1 MKEIQKPS
9 DNLGGL
15 LKMWAIP
22 KAVFS
27 INGKAITFS
36 DTSDIYSIYCTA
48 ETLSLKE
55 TPKETN
61 SRNHYVTDVSGFIP
75 NNNESVHSAIVDM
88 EGKSYVVLIQD
99 GNGYYQLVG
108 ESQYPLRIKANSIS
122 GKSVS
127 DRSGYQINFVGKTIN
142 RGVFVNYPF

>member
-9 DNLGGL
+9 DNLGGV
-15 LKMWAIP
+15 LKLWAIP

-48 ETLSLKE
+48 ETFLLKE

-61 SRNHYVTDVSGFIP
+61 SKNW
-75 NNNESVHSAIVDM
+75 E
-88 EGKSYVVLIQD
+88 
-99 GNGYYQLVG
+99 
-108 ESQYPLRIKANSIS
+108 
-122 GKSVS
+122 
-127 DRSGYQINFVGKTIN
+127 
-142 RGVFVNYPF
+142 